1 MKFFVSGLVNV
12 ETNLRV
18 RSFPVTYYPID
29 YPFFGINTTISGVG
43 YNIAKAARKLG
54 NDVTFASLI
63 GKDNEGKRIS
73 QALDGDGV
81 DKGLVF
87 EGLECT
93 PVSVILYEPIEN
105 GRRQI
110 YSDLKDIQEKTLDP
124 ERVKGAIYDSDIC
137 VLCNSNF
144 NRKLLPLAKDAGKL
158 IATDVHML
166 NNVKDDFN
174 RDFMRYA
181 DILFLSDEDLPCS
194 PRAFIKELKKEYSA
208 KITVIGCGAHGA
220 LLYDRATDGI
230 TEISAVTVGEI
241 VNTIGAGDAMFTAFN
256 HYYLKGCSAV
266 EALKRA
272 QVFAALKI
280 RHDGGALGFSTEAE
294 VDEIYRN
301 YEFECKTE

>member
-63 GKDNEGKRIS
+63 GSDNEGKRIS
-73 QALDGDGV
+73 QALDDDGV

-87 EGLECT
+87 EELECT

-144 NRKLLPLAKDAGKL
+144 NRKLLPLAKGAGKL

-166 NNVKDDFN
+166 NNVKDPFN

-181 DILFLSDEDLPCS
+181 DILFLSDEDIPTP
-194 PRAFIKELKKEYSA
+194 PRDFVTALKNEYKA
-208 KITVIGCGAHGA
+208 DIIVMGMGADGA
-220 LLYDRATDGI
+220 LLYERKTDCMLHMPAYSLGG
-230 TEISAVTVGEI
+230 V
-241 VNTIGAGDAMFTAFN
+241 VNTVGAGDALFAAFI
-256 HYYLKGCSAV
+256 HYYNKLGGNAV

-272 QVFAALKI
+272 QIFAALKI
-280 RHDGGALGFSTEAE
+280 RCDGGSVGFSTEAQVE
-294 VDEIYRN
+294 ETYRTQN
-301 YEFECKTE
+301 AR